1 MPYWQ
6 AHRYICAYND
16 SLYISIH
23 IFTDDG
29 QLLIILFYLHLAFM
43 IRAFLILYPIIP
55 DTEATVAPTAFLHMK
70 NKPLKLCE
78 AKKKQQ
84 HTVTEKIS
92 DLTKEIDSLRQQVG
106 QSK

>member
-1 MPYWQ
+1 MLM
-6 AHRYICAYND
+6 A
-16 SLYISIH
+16 
-23 IFTDDG
+23 

-55 DTEATVAPTAFLHMK
+55 DTAETVAPTAFFHIRKMQ
-70 NKPLKLCE
+70 LKLCE
-78 AKKKQQ
+78 AKKKL

-92 DLTKEIDSLRQQVG
+92 DLTKKRDSLRQQVG

>member
-1 MPYWQ
+1 
-6 AHRYICAYND
+6 
-16 SLYISIH
+16 
-23 IFTDDG
+23 
-29 QLLIILFYLHLAFM
+29 M

-55 DTEATVAPTAFLHMK
+55 DTEATVAPTTFLHMK
-70 NKPLKLCE
+70 NKQLKLCE
-78 AKKKQQ
+78 AKKKQ